1 MSKINNILRIKEHLP
16 ERKSGIELEISR
28 SRNRFERLLQAAS
41 DGILIIGEDGIIQH
55 LNSQLT
61 EIVGYK
67 KKELLGQPV
76 EYLIPES
83 QKKDLVKLRKQYQ
96 QNSHKRSMRCGLEL
110 YAKHK
115 NGSRVPV
122 DIKLEPLDEGMER
135 NTIAI
140 IRDVSKFKEMQKR
153 VEREE
158 GFIKLLNK
166 LTTIAN
172 QNINLTQT
180 LDESVRVICEYMCWD
195 VGHVYCLADDES
207 QEFYPTDIWYI
218 ENEDKF
224 QSFKRMMM
232 ETSFNPGMGMV
243 GEVID
248 SGEPQWYANAHE
260 NPGFVHRMPDIDLN
274 IRACFGLP
282 ILIRDKVVGVL
293 EFFSDQIVSQGSVL
307 LKKMETI
314 GHQLGRV
321 IERERS
327 ESLMKKNTKFFQQL
341 FEHVP
346 VGIVVLDEEKK
357 VIDVNNIFTSIFG
370 YVSEELVGNKI
381 DDLLVSEEFK
391 DNAKDLSRQAFNG
404 ELVSK
409 ETIRKHKD
417 GTEVP
422 VIIHTVPVIVD
433 DEIEAVFEMYINLL
447 KVKEAEDQLRNSIEE
462 KKFLLQE
469 IHHRVKNNLALIT
482 SLLELQIHQAENE
495 IAIKQ
500 LKDSRSRIYSMA
512 MVHEHLYQMDSFSYL
527 ELDVYLENLVNKI
540 NTTFEESDT
549 QIDIDFKTESVKLSL
564 DKAIYCGQ
572 LINEIV
578 TNAIKHAFPH
588 TKKGH
593 ISISLIHENET
604 IVLEISDNGL
614 GISQKIL
621 NGEQSSLG
629 LKLINTL
636 TKQLQGEIEVDGEN
650 GTTYRVHFPAEE
662 NINHG

>member
-135 NTIAI
+135 NTIVI

-153 VEREE
+153 VEREK
-158 GFIKLLNK
+158 GFIKLLHK

-172 QNINLTQT
+172 QNMNLTQT
-180 LDESVRVICEYMCWD
+180 LDESVRGICEYMCWD

-243 GEVID
+243 GEVIE
-248 SGEPQWYANAHE
+248 SGEPQWYTNAHE

-307 LKKMETI
+307 LKKIETI

-341 FEHVP
+341 FEHAP

-417 GTEVP
+417 GTQVP

-621 NGEQSSLG
+621 NREQSSLG

>member
-1 MSKINNILRIKEHLP
+1 VSKINNILRIKEHLP

-135 NTIAI
+135 NTIVI

-153 VEREE
+153 VEREK
-158 GFIKLLNK
+158 GFIKLLHK

-172 QNINLTQT
+172 QNMNLTQT
-180 LDESVRVICEYMCWD
+180 LDESVRGICEYMCWD

-243 GEVID
+243 GEVIE
-248 SGEPQWYANAHE
+248 SGEPQWYTNAHE

-307 LKKMETI
+307 LKKIETI

-341 FEHVP
+341 FEHAP

-417 GTEVP
+417 GTQVP

-621 NGEQSSLG
+621 NREQSSLG

>member
-1 MSKINNILRIKEHLP
+1 VSKINNILRIKEHLP